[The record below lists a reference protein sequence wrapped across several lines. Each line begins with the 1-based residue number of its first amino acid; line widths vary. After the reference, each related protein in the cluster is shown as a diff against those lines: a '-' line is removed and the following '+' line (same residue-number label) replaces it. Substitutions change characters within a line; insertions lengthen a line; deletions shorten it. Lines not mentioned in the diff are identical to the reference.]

1 MKQRFKKG
9 DLVRLLG
16 FERIGLVKGVGESGT
31 SYYVYWFN
39 TDSVYDS
46 VPEAV
51 LGPLTESWAQHR
63 ANQKKEK

>member
-16 FERIGLVKGVGESGT
+16 FERIGVVKEIGESGT
-31 SYYVYWFN
+31 TYSVYWFN
-39 TDSVYDS
+39 TESTYES
-46 VPEAV
+46 VPGSV

-63 ANQKKEK
+63 AQQK

>member
-16 FERIGLVKGVGESGT
+16 FETIGLVKEIGESGT
-31 SYYVYWFN
+31 TYSVYWFN
-39 TDSVYDS
+39 AESTYES
-46 VPEAV
+46 VPGSV

-63 ANQKKEK
+63 KQQK